1 MASRKKNFNN
11 KQRDIWAGE
20 MEKALACLEG
30 RWKMII
36 ISRLCANSILRLSEL
51 ERAIPKISQKMLIQQ
66 LRGLER
72 DGIVRRTMH
81 PQVPPKVEYGLTG
94 SGEALKPVF
103 KALLDWVKFRRDG
116 ESTPKLPANMKGLA
130 EGPDDS
136 KGASGV

>member
-1 MASRKKNFNN
+1 MASRKRNFSNR
-11 KQRDIWAGE
+11 QLDIKAGE

-30 RWKMII
+30 RWKLII

-103 KALLDWVKFRRDG
+103 KALLAWVKFR
-116 ESTPKLPANMKGLA
+116 STSLA
-130 EGPDDS
+130 RGD
-136 KGASGV
+136 

>member
-1 MASRKKNFNN
+1 MASRKRNCSSR
-11 KQRDIWAGE
+11 QVDIKAGE
-20 MEKALACLEG
+20 MEKAIACLEG

-36 ISRLCANSILRLSEL
+36 LSRLCANPILRLSEL

-72 DGIVRRTMH
+72 DGIVRRTIH

-103 KALLDWVKFRRDG
+103 KALLAWVKFRPT
-116 ESTPKLPANMKGLA
+116 S
-130 EGPDDS
+130 
-136 KGASGV
+136 

>member
-1 MASRKKNFNN
+1 MASRNRNFSN
-11 KQRDIWAGE
+11 KQHDIWASE

-72 DGIVRRTMH
+72 DGIVRRTIH

-94 SGEALKPVF
+94 GGEALKPVF
-103 KALLDWVKFRRDG
+103 KALLDWVKFRSTSRDR
-116 ESTPKLPANMKGLA
+116 LA
-130 EGPDDS
+130 PIS
-136 KGASGV
+136 PRP

>member
-1 MASRKKNFNN
+1 MRMASRKGKFSNE
-11 KQRDIWAGE
+11 QLDVRARE

-36 ISRLCANSILRLSEL
+36 MSRLCANSILRLSEL

-72 DGIVRRTMH
+72 DGIVRRTIH

-103 KALLDWVKFRRDG
+103 MALLNWVKFRSTSRD
-116 ESTPKLPANMKGLA
+116 NRLA
-130 EGPDDS
+130 PIS
-136 KGASGV
+136 PRP

>member
-1 MASRKKNFNN
+1 MYHKATHRLGDMRMAPRKKNFSNR
-11 KQRDIWAGE
+11 QLDVLASE
-20 MEKALACLEG
+20 MERALACLEG

-36 ISRLCANSILRLSEL
+36 ISRLCANSILRPSEL

-103 KALLDWVKFRRDG
+103 KALLDWVKFR
-116 ESTPKLPANMKGLA
+116 STRG
-130 EGPDDS
+130 
-136 KGASGV
+136 

>member
-1 MASRKKNFNN
+1 MRMASRKEKFSNR
-11 KQRDIWAGE
+11 QLDIRAGE

-30 RWKMII
+30 RWKLII

-72 DGIVRRTMH
+72 DGIVRRTIH

-94 SGEALKPVF
+94 SGKALKPVS
-103 KALLDWVKFRRDG
+103 KALLDWVRFR
-116 ESTPKLPANMKGLA
+116 STRGDQSP
-130 EGPDDS
+130 
-136 KGASGV
+136 